1 MHSKLNK
8 RKNNSN
14 KLLSNEE
21 PPKKSSSNAIRTNK
35 EVKKADYLKKS
46 QKNLK
51 LNTEAMNKSNRYLKI
66 NNHNE
71 KIRENNNIIISI
83 NNNFGKNISNSS
95 LFKIQNTNKKDALKN
110 NKWNDLYLKTSNKT
124 SLYKNN
130 KYKGLINYL
139 DEFEINMEEYLR
151 AELDD
156 MDYDDAV
163 KNDKRKFFEFLKAR
177 LKSKQII
184 LNTFFVN
191 EPLRPRAIKVLLII
205 LDIDLYLF
213 VNALFFNDDYISEIF
228 HSTKEEK
235 FFTFVTRSYNRFLYT
250 TIVGVIVN
258 YIIKFFFVEEKKLKG
273 ILKREKE
280 DLVSLKYEISVISK
294 SISRRYL
301 CFIIL
306 SFILQLFLYIIFFA
320 FIVHFLILEM
330 NGLNPV

>member
-1 MHSKLNK
+1 MTVLFFSKALYLIRKYIFSVLGRFIAHYKLNK

-21 PPKKSSSNAIRTNK
+21 PPKKSSSNAIRTSK
-35 EVKKADYLKKS
+35 EVKEADNIKKS

-95 LFKIQNTNKKDALKN
+95 LFKIQNTNKNDSLKN
-110 NKWNDLYLKTSNKT
+110 YKWNDLYLKTSNKA
-124 SLYKNN
+124 SFYKNN

-184 LNTFFVN
+184 LNTFFVK
-191 EPLRPRAIKVLLII
+191 EPLRPRSIKVLLFI

-228 HSTKEEK
+228 H
-235 FFTFVTRSYNRFLYT
+235 FLPLLQGHIT
-250 TIVGVIVN
+250 DF
-258 YIIKFFFVEEKKLKG
+258 YIQLLLEL
-273 ILKREKE
+273 L
-280 DLVSLKYEISVISK
+280 L
-294 SISRRYL
+294 
-301 CFIIL
+301 II
-306 SFILQLFLYIIFFA
+306 
-320 FIVHFLILEM
+320 
-330 NGLNPV
+330 